1 MGRNTFIDPWL
12 KKGSRDSSLPSGLK
26 LVCAYELH
34 LGVDSVAEALFY
46 CVDNNQHQLWAVAVY
61 SDKMLNAI
69 HLKQPNRIPGG
80 LTLHSGLAVSLSD
93 SSPDSTQMLDL
104 LELLVVSRAG
114 CGWPSNFLKR
124 GLLCREDFDNKI
136 NKIEMELNQIRE
148 QTFGESIGNPLI
160 EKARKL
166 RLKPEPC
173 GTAGH
178 QWKARCPETHH
189 YLYISTDSNTFGC
202 GYCRRKGGVKELIN
216 FASERKA
223 RYGSCKYNL
232 SEQIAS

>member
-46 CVDNNQHQLWAVAVY
+46 RVYNNQHQLWAVAVY
-61 SDKMLNAI
+61 SDKMLNAV

-80 LTLHSGLAVSLSD
+80 LTLHSGLVVSFSD
-93 SSPDSTQMLDL
+93 SPTSSPQL
-104 LELLVVSRAG
+104 LELLEFLVVSRG
-114 CGWPSNFLKR
+114 GYGWPSSFLKR
-124 GLLCREDFDNKI
+124 GLLCRKDFDNKI

-148 QTFGESIGNPLI
+148 QTFGEGIGNPLI

-166 RLKPEPC
+166 RLNPEPC
-173 GTAGH
+173 GTASH

-202 GYCRRKGGVKELIN
+202 GYCKRKGGLKELVN
-216 FASERKA
+216 FVSERKA
-223 RYGSCKYNL
+223 RYGSGKYTL
-232 SEQIAS
+232 SGQIAS